1 MKWKI
6 PLVIVALLAAFLFA
20 SLFATNRLS
29 AQDQPTKIVFVNSAA
44 LLKAIPE
51 GQKVIDLSNQEASD
65 LKDLNDKA
73 APLLSKL
80 NSGQPLS
87 DDERSQLN
95 LLQQSYQAVKS
106 RDDAA
111 IQKALKPAE
120 DKINAAIKTVAEKNH
135 YTIILDGNVAGPN
148 GTNLVVYADQ
158 GLDIT
163 KQVIVQLGGKAQ

>member
-6 PLVIVALLAAFLFA
+6 PLLIVAVLAVAVFA
-20 SLFATNRLS
+20 SSRLS
-29 AQDQPTKIVFVNSAA
+29 AQGQPTKIVFVNSAA
-44 LLKAIPE
+44 LLKSISE
-51 GQKVIDLSNQEASD
+51 GQKVIDLGNQEASD

-80 NSGQPLS
+80 NSGQSLS

-95 LLQQSYQAVKS
+95 LLQQSYQSVKS

-163 KQVIVQLGGKAQ
+163 SQVITQLGGKAQ